1 MNYCYNSCRGGQ
13 PYESPTVE
21 TFEIDVEGPM
31 CNDSP
36 NNGYGLNDLGE
47 I

>member
-1 MNYCYNSCRGGQ
+1 MNYCYNYCGGGQ
-13 PYESPTVE
+13 SYESPSVE

-31 CNDSP
+31 CYDSP
-36 NNGYGLNDLGE
+36 NNGYDSNDLGE